1 MCDPLG
7 KNLLLPIWFTED
19 FEGESSTSL
28 LGIFLVYGTH
38 WGRIFCFLTGDILGK
53 NLLLPYKRFA
63 LMCLAPLGKNLLP
76 PPWK

>member
-7 KNLLLPIWFTED
+7 MNLLLPIWFTED
-19 FEGESSTSL
+19 FEGESSASL

-53 NLLLPYKRFA
+53 NLLLPYRGFA
-63 LMCLAPLGKNLLP
+63 LMCLGPSGKNLQP